1 MRAVTRAEVLDLLEA
16 VTGHIRLAD
25 LVAGQYQ
32 DMAPFDEFEDR
43 HWALLV
49 RFLSGEGFD
58 DEGGAGVPA
67 LVPPPSDPGPRSG
80 RHSDPTPPTPEEL
93 AAMDELENL
102 IEANERES
110 NEPLRL
116 GGAFDGVTLP

>member
-1 MRAVTRAEVLDLLEA
+1 MTRAELLDLLEA
-16 VTGHIRLAD
+16 FTAEVSIGD
-25 LVAGQYQ
+25 LVQGFYTT
-32 DMAPFDEFEDR
+32 DDRFRSFEER

-49 RFLSGEGFD
+49 RWLSGEGLD